1 VEGACEKVGIP
12 VGGSLGEADGLE
24 LGAFDSVGAT
34 EGFPDR
40 AKEGGMLGTS
50 DGIGEGAEV
59 GVATVGFKLG
69 KAEGIRLGA
78 SEGIS
83 LELGD
88 GPWLG
93 AKLGQLEGACGMV
106 GTPVGTSLGEA
117 DGLELGA
124 LDSVGATE
132 GFPDGTREGEVLGNS
147 DGIDEGAKVGRL
159 DGVGEGAADGG

>member
-1 VEGACEKVGIP
+1 LLDAPWLGAKLGKLEGACEKVGIP
-12 VGGSLGEADGLE
+12 VGASLGEADGLE

-40 AKEGGMLGTS
+40 AREGGVLGKS
-50 DGIGEGAEV
+50 DGAEA
-59 GVATVGFKLG
+59 GGATVGFKLG
-69 KAEGIRLGA
+69 EAEGIRLGA

-83 LELGD
+83 LELLD

-93 AKLGQLEGACGMV
+93 AKLGKLEGACGKV
-106 GTPVGTSLGEA
+106 GTPVGTSLGGA

-132 GFPDGTREGEVLGNS
+132 GFPDGAR
-147 DGIDEGAKVGRL
+147 
-159 DGVGEGAADGG
+159 